1 MVVARWVGFG
11 IHGKNMTRDQ
21 LERGGCFF
29 LACVMEWW
37 KDLNEAERLAALA
50 AMENHVK
57 NSPPTPRLR
66 LE

>member
-1 MVVARWVGFG
+1 
-11 IHGKNMTRDQ
+11 MTRDQ

-37 KDLNEAERLAALA
+37 KDLDEAERLAALA

-66 LE
+66 LD